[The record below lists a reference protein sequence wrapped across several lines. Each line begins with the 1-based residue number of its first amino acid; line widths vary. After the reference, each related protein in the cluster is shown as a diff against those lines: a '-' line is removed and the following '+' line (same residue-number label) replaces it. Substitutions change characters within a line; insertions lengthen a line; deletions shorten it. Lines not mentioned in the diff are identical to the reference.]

1 MKVSEV
7 MTTKVIS
14 IKKDDTI
21 LNAMKVMREKDVG
34 FLIVEENK
42 KALGVITD
50 RDIVLALA
58 KEISTNTN
66 ISKIMKKYVI
76 TVNLNEEI
84 SNASDVM
91 GYMQVHRLVVTND
104 TDEIVGIL
112 SLTDLARH
120 PLTEEVALE
129 TLIEISYSYPTKY
142 LETDNILQ
150 TNAYIF

>member
-21 LNAMKVMREKDVG
+21 LNAMKVMKEKDVG

>member
-21 LNAMKVMREKDVG
+21 LYAMKVMKEKDVG

-104 TDEIVGIL
+104 LDEIVGIL